1 MTRIFSASKRWK
13 KGRFRQNAEPSPSV
27 SINLFREKF
36 HFDLIAVPCSAIAHR
51 GGAEMKFF
59 ADFMLFLARYCDIAQ
74 TGAAAELWAK
84 GYQFEAISC

>member
-1 MTRIFSASKRWK
+1 M
-13 KGRFRQNAEPSPSV
+13 SV

-36 HFDLIAVPCSAIAHR
+36 HFDLIAVPGSVMPLPD
-51 GGAEMKFF
+51 GAAMKFF